1 MTNYIIE
8 NIKDVKE
15 LHFFSQAY
23 KEGLLKVN
31 ISKLSRELN
40 ATRKTVRR
48 YLNGDVPKTTRNR
61 TKYLDNYKDDILNL
75 LEDKNRKFE
84 YIDHIYSYMVREHKI
99 DCARSTFN
107 RYIRNDLELSELY
120 DKHSKQKFTV
130 RFETNPG
137 QQVQFD
143 LKERLK
149 LIYSNGDTE
158 IVNVATLT
166 LGYSRYNFR
175 KILVSV
181 NFGTVSQF
189 LAECFELMDGVP
201 KELVIDNTKVLVEKP
216 RGKNG
221 SEAILNPKF
230 VEFLKDYNI
239 ECLPCMPYRPQT
251 KGKTETQNKKPSQLY
266 NYNGTYKDL
275 DDIHTKLEMINIE
288 DNNSISQAT
297 KLPRVYLYQ
306 KEKDD
311 FNQLPTKAI
320 CAKYHLSYNKL
331 FVSNESLIS
340 YKSKKYSVPKAYI
353 GKHVDLVIN
362 KNSKLQIYYNN
373 KIIAQHDISDKIITI
388 DDKHNLY
395 YPNKKTKINN
405 QMKSTVMKEMERI
418 SYD

>member
-1 MTNYIIE
+1 MTNYIIK
-8 NIKDVKE
+8 NIKNVKE
-15 LHFFSQAY
+15 LYLFSHAY
-23 KEGLLKVN
+23 KEGLIKVN
-31 ISKLSRELN
+31 ISKLARDLN
-40 ATRKTVRR
+40 TTRKTVRR
-48 YLNGDVPKTTRNR
+48 YLNGDVPENKRKR
-61 TKYLDNYKDDILNL
+61 TKYLDEYKDDILTL

-84 YIDHIYSYMVREHKI
+84 YIDHIYSYMVREYKI
-99 DCARSTFN
+99 ECARSTFN
-107 RYIRNDLELSELY
+107 RYIRNDLELNELY
-120 DKHSKQKFTV
+120 SKHSKQKFTV
-130 RFETNPG
+130 RFETASG
-137 QQVQFD
+137 QQAQFD

-149 LIYSNGDTE
+149 LIYNNGDTE

-181 NFGTVSQF
+181 NFETVSQF
-189 LAECFELMDGVP
+189 LAECFELMGGVP

-221 SEAILNPKF
+221 SEAILNTKF
-230 VEFLKDYNI
+230 IEFLKDYNI

-275 DDIHTKLEMINIE
+275 DDIHHKLELINNE

-320 CAKYHLSYNKL
+320 CAKYHLSCNKL

-340 YKSKKYSVPKAYI
+340 YKSKKYSVPKKYI

-362 KNSKLQIYYNN
+362 KNSKLQIYFNN
-373 KIIAQHDISDKIITI
+373 KIIAQHEISDNIINI
-388 DDKHNLY
+388 DEKHNLY
-395 YPNKKTKINN
+395 YPNRKDNEEQQI
-405 QMKSTVMKEMERI
+405 KSTLMSEMERI
-418 SYD
+418 NYD